1 MFNQP
6 TAAWRDEAGSISFTL
21 TYGAAELAQLPEET
35 KVSLP
40 LTLTSSGSQLIEGS
54 QPHSMTIRMRTD
66 GALRAIIPVPRELQ
80 SSVISRLKIMARM
93 DIAQKLIPQDGR
105 ANVTVR
111 QESLDLRI
119 STLPTIHG

>member
-40 LTLTSSGSQLIEGS
+40 LTLTSGGSQLIEGS
-54 QPHSMTIRMRTD
+54 QSHTLT
-66 GALRAIIPVPRELQ
+66 L
-80 SSVISRLKIMARM
+80 
-93 DIAQKLIPQDGR
+93 
-105 ANVTVR
+105 TVR
-111 QESLDLRI
+111 RPADAQAASVQSIDAPPPAGTEEKSAVRRRR
-119 STLPTIHG
+119 TAKNAH

>member
-40 LTLTSSGSQLIEGS
+40 LTLTSGGSQLIEGS
-54 QPHSMTIRMRTD
+54 QSHTLT
-66 GALRAIIPVPRELQ
+66 L
-80 SSVISRLKIMARM
+80 
-93 DIAQKLIPQDGR
+93 
-105 ANVTVR
+105 TVR
-111 QESLDLRI
+111 RPADAQAAPVQSIDAPPPAGTEEKSAVRRRR
-119 STLPTIHG
+119 TVKNTY

>member
-40 LTLTSSGSQLIEGS
+40 LTLTSGDSQLIEG
-54 QPHSMTIRMRTD
+54 P
-66 GALRAIIPVPRELQ
+66 Q
-80 SSVISRLKIMARM
+80 SHT
-93 DIAQKLIPQDGR
+93 LIL
-105 ANVTVR
+105 TVR
-111 QESLDLRI
+111 RPADAQAASVQSIDA
-119 STLPTIHG
+119 LPPAGTGEEPAVRRRRTAKDTH

>member
-40 LTLTSSGSQLIEGS
+40 LMLTSGGSQLIEGS
-54 QPHSMTIRMRTD
+54 QPHTLTLTVRRPADSQAAD
-66 GALRAIIPVPRELQ
+66 AQAPPLQ
-80 SSVISRLKIMARM
+80 SIDAPPPAGTEEKTA
-93 DIAQKLIPQDGR
+93 
-105 ANVTVR
+105 VR
-111 QESLDLRI
+111 RRR
-119 STLPTIHG
+119 TAKNAH